1 MVSFNLYW
9 FIFFTHSCQSN
20 NPQGENS
27 REVDVTRNGGAGGC
41 MLGGSEEDL
50 CLPVRSRVPGFQP
63 GEPWAIPGRPDGWT
77 AERWE
82 TMKRGIKNSE
92 RERCSQTFV
101 YHKCVCC
108 SVMAKCM
115 CPLMHC
121 KQRWAMFLINS
132 VCRAAGSH
140 GHCGTDSTML
150 NFMQIRGEN
159 AKQRPINEK
168 VLNSFSTTNK
178 IMRLLCFH
186 CYTVGGAVVHLLKQ
200 CCYFWIYRCCFH
212 LIYCMFMYS

>member
-9 FIFFTHSCQSN
+9 FIIFTHSCQSN
-20 NPQGENS
+20 HPPEENS

-63 GEPWAIPGRPDGWT
+63 GEPWAIPGRTDGWT
-77 AERWE
+77 VERWE
-82 TMKRGIKNSE
+82 TMKHGIKNSE

-108 SVMAKCM
+108 SVVAKCM

-140 GHCGTDSTML
+140 GHCGTDSTCWTLCKLEVKML
-150 NFMQIRGEN
+150 SNDQ
-159 AKQRPINEK
+159 
-168 VLNSFSTTNK
+168 S
-178 IMRLLCFH
+178 MRKCLTLSPPLTRLWDFCVF
-186 CYTVGGAVVHLLKQ
+186 TVIL
-200 CCYFWIYRCCFH
+200 
-212 LIYCMFMYS
+212 